1 MMIVPPYSI
10 LVTNLTELPAPAL
23 LGVPVASL
31 AVPSVCEPLQA
42 SAGRCTPGPLAAAT
56 DILCYWLHY

>member
-1 MMIVPPYSI
+1 MMIVPLYMLPC
-10 LVTNLTELPAPAL
+10 TNLTELPAPAL

-56 DILCYWLHY
+56 DILWYCLHY